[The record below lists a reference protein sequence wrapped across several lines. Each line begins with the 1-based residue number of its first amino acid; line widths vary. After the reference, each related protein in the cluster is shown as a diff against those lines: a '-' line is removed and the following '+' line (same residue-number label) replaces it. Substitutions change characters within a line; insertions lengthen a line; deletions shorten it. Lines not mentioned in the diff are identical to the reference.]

1 MSHFA
6 FGKTYTAPEAP
17 QAKFVVDIM
26 HFGGTLVGLVAL
38 VPWVF
43 RILRVLPVPQSPLD
57 RFDKYGHDLV
67 VERRAAKPAHPDVFQ
82 YMLTPFEATKE
93 KSSQLELQLEADALT
108 IAIAGTDTTAAAL
121 TATLWYLATNPKH
134 IQILRNELAS
144 IAFDPAAPDHA
155 KLASLRH
162 LRAVIDESLRLS
174 PPAPITGIGWRVTPP
189 AGLRLGYRYIPG
201 GVQVFVA
208 PYITHHD
215 ERFFVNAE
223 AFMPERWTDPKDEL
237 IHKGALFMPFSMG
250 PHGCVGKALALAEIR
265 LVIASLVARFDIE
278 AGSGETQETFRE
290 KQRDML
296 TMIYGDIKLVFQAR
310 Q

>member
-6 FGKTYTAPEAP
+6 FGKTYTASEAP

-43 RILRVLPVPQSPLD
+43 RILRVITVPHSPLD

-67 VERRAAKPAHPDVFQ
+67 VERRAAKPTHPDVFQ

-93 KSSQLELQLEADALT
+93 QSPQLDLQLEADALT

-121 TATLWYLATNPKH
+121 TATLWYLATHPKH
-134 IQILRNELAS
+134 IQILRSELAN
-144 IAFDPAAPDHA
+144 IAFDPTAPDHA

-189 AGLRLGYRYIPG
+189 TGLQLGSRFIPG
-201 GVQVFVA
+201 GAQVFVA

-223 AFMPERWTDPKDEL
+223 AFIPERWTDSKAEL
-237 IHKGALFMPFSMG
+237 VREGSLFMPFSMG

-265 LVIASLVARFDIE
+265 LVIASLVARFEIE
-278 AGSGETQETFRE
+278 VGSGETQETFRK

-296 TMIYGDIKLVFQAR
+296 TMMYGDIKLVFCPR
-310 Q
+310 K

>member
-6 FGKTYTAPEAP
+6 FGKTYTASEAP

-43 RILRVLPVPQSPLD
+43 RILRVITVPHSPLD

-67 VERRAAKPAHPDVFQ
+67 VERRATKPEHPDVFQ

-93 KSSQLELQLEADALT
+93 QSPQLDLQLEADALT

-121 TATLWYLATNPKH
+121 TGTLWFLATHPEH
-134 IQILRNELAS
+134 ILILRNELAN
-144 IAFDPAAPDHA
+144 IAFDPTAPDHA

-174 PPAPITGIGWRVTPP
+174 PPAPITGIGWRMTPP
-189 AGLRLGYRYIPG
+189 TGLQLGSRFIPG

-223 AFMPERWTDPKDEL
+223 AFIPERWTDSKAEL
-237 IHKGALFMPFSMG
+237 VREGSLFMPFSMG

-265 LVIASLVARFDIE
+265 LVVASLVARFNIE
-278 AGSGETQETFRE
+278 VGSGETQETFRK

-296 TMIYGDIKLVFQAR
+296 TMMYGDIKLVFGASD
-310 Q
+310 